1 MTAGTRPRRRILTRG
16 LGFERFSGLYLWA
29 TFIIVFGI
37 WNPTLFLTQA
47 TLHSIASE
55 QAIVAML
62 ALAVL
67 VPMAAGAYDLSVG
80 ATINISTVLAA
91 VLQTGHHWG
100 MWPAILVAIGVG
112 VAIGAFN
119 GFVIV
124 KLRVNSFIATL
135 GTTSVITAIQTMI
148 APTQPNTPNSST
160 WLNLGGRD
168 IFGFQIVVLYLLI
181 LAVIVW
187 WVTEHTP
194 VGRYLYAVGG
204 NREAARL
211 AGVRVNGLTWSAM
224 IASGFIAGIAGVF
237 YASTTGPS
245 LTFGST
251 LLLPAFAAVFL
262 GSTQLKPGRFNVWGT
277 LIAIYTL
284 ATGVRGLVFV
294 TSQQW
299 INDMF
304 NGVALVGAVAF
315 AVWRQ
320 TRPLGRRRARS
331 RRGPA
336 VDVADEDPPVTGGVR
351 DPAAR
356 VPPELGHFEQDRG
369 EPQLR

>member
-1 MTAGTRPRRRILTRG
+1 VFARG
-16 LGFERFSGLYLWA
+16 FGLERFSGLYLWA

-37 WNPTLFLTQA
+37 WNPSLFLTKT
-47 TLHSIASE
+47 TLYSVASQ
-55 QAIVAML
+55 QAIVGML

-67 VPMAAGAYDLSVG
+67 VPLAAGAYDLSVG
-80 ATINISTVLAA
+80 ANINISTVLAA
-91 VLQTGHHWG
+91 SLQATYHWG
-100 MWPAILVAIGVG
+100 MWASIAIPIAVG
-112 VAIGAFN
+112 TAIGALN
-119 GFVIV
+119 GLIIV
-124 KLRVNSFIATL
+124 RLKVNSFIATL

-148 APTQPNTPNSST
+148 APTQPNPPDST
-160 WLNLGGRD
+160 AWLQLGGRD
-168 IFGFQIVVLYLLI
+168 VFGFQIVVLYLLV
-181 LAVIVW
+181 LALIVW

-204 NREAARL
+204 NHEAARL
-211 AGVRVNGLTWSAM
+211 AGVRVDALVWSSMITSGL
-224 IASGFIAGIAGVF
+224 IAGIAGVF

-245 LTFGST
+245 LTFGSS

-320 TRPLGRRRARS
+320 TRPPGRRR
-331 RRGPA
+331 PEEPDHDA
-336 VDVADEDPPVTGGVR
+336 VAQSILD
-351 DPAAR
+351 
-356 VPPELGHFEQDRG
+356 LGLARG
-369 EPQLR
+369 EMRRSVNALVELNSHS